1 LDEANLVKKYAPL
14 IALSCVLFSLPA
26 WAQDVQIN
34 IKEFMYSPK
43 DLSVAVGTKVTWVN
57 DDQVPHTIVETH
69 KVFHSAALDTQD
81 NFSYTFLAPGTYE
94 YFCTLHPQMIGKVV
108 VTQ

>member
-1 LDEANLVKKYAPL
+1 MKNYAQI
-14 IALSCVLFSLPA
+14 IALSCVLIPLST
-26 WAQDVQIN
+26 WAQDRQVN

-43 DLSVAVGTKVTWVN
+43 DLNVAVGTKVTWVN

-81 NFSYTFLAPGTYE
+81 NFSYTFMTPGTYE

>member
-1 LDEANLVKKYAPL
+1 MKSLGYFL
-14 IALSCVLFSLPA
+14 ILSFLSFSMPT
-26 WAQDVQIN
+26 WAQDVQID

-43 DLSVAVGTKVTWVN
+43 DLNVALGTKVTWVN

-81 NFSYTFLAPGTYE
+81 QFSYTFMTAGTFE
-94 YFCTLHPQMIGKVV
+94 YFCTLHPQMIGKITVN
-108 VTQ
+108 

>member
-1 LDEANLVKKYAPL
+1 MKKL
-14 IALSCVLFSLPA
+14 ILLGCLLISPSL

-43 DLSVAVGTKVTWVN
+43 DLVVAVGSKVTWVN
-57 DDQVPHTIVETH
+57 DDQVPHTIVETN

-81 NFSYTFLAPGTYE
+81 NFSYTFTSPGTYQ
-94 YFCTLHPQMIGKVV
+94 YFCTLHPQMIGTVI
-108 VTQ
+108 VTK

>member
-1 LDEANLVKKYAPL
+1 MKNVLQIL
-14 IALSCVLFSLPA
+14 ALSCLLISAPT
-26 WAQDVQIN
+26 WAQDIQIN
-34 IKEFMYSPK
+34 IKDFMYSST
-43 DLSVAVGTKVTWVN
+43 DLHIPVGTKVTWVN

-81 NFSYTFLAPGTYE
+81 SFSYTFADAGTFE

-108 VTQ
+108 VGQ

>member
-1 LDEANLVKKYAPL
+1 MKKYAPL
-14 IALSCVLFSLPA
+14 IVLSCLLVSLST
-26 WAQDVQIN
+26 WAQDVKIN

-43 DLSVAVGTKVTWVN
+43 DLNVAVGTKVTWIN
-57 DDQVPHTIVETH
+57 DDQVPHTIVETN

-81 NFSYTFLAPGTYE
+81 DFSYTFLTPGTYE
-94 YFCTLHPQMIGKVV
+94 YFCTLHPQMIGKVI